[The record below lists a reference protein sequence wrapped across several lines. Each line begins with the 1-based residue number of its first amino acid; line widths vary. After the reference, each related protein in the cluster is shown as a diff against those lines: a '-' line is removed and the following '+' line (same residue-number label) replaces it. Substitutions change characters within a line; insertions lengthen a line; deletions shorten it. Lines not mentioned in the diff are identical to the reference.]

1 MSILFTCHLWTKN
14 YMKWISLRGAFFNIG
29 IKMQTTQMSMW
40 IGFCIFIICMIL
52 LDLFIHGRKPHS
64 IGMREAI
71 GWSIFWISLALGF
84 NVFIYYTHG
93 SQSAIEFF
101 TGYLIE
107 KSLSVD
113 NLFVFLLI
121 FKFFKTPEQQLH
133 RVLFYGILGAIIMR
147 AMFIFGGIF
156 LVQEFRWLLY
166 ILGLFLVYIGLK
178 MTFQKESEIHPELN
192 PLLKSFKKWMRVT
205 HEYKNDKFFV
215 KIKGD
220 YYATPLFMT
229 LLAVEFSDLVFA
241 IDSIPAIF
249 AITLDPFIVFSS
261 NIFAI
266 LGLRA
271 LFFALKA
278 SLEIFHYLHYAIGII
293 LTFIGI
299 KMLLAPWIHFPII
312 VTLGFIGI
320 SLGIAVI
327 LSLRFPKDKMS

>member
-1 MSILFTCHLWTKN
+1 
-14 YMKWISLRGAFFNIG
+14 
-29 IKMQTTQMSMW
+29 MQTTQMSTW
-40 IGFCIFIICMIL
+40 IAFCIFILCML
-52 LDLFIHGRKPHS
+52 FLDLFIHGRKPHS
-64 IGMREAI
+64 IGIKEAI

-84 NVFIYYTHG
+84 NAILFYTHG

-121 FKFFKTPEQQLH
+121 FKYFKTPEQHLH
-133 RVLFYGILGAIIMR
+133 RILFYGILGAIVMR
-147 AMFIFGGIF
+147 AVFIFGGIF

-178 MTFQKESEIHPELN
+178 MTFQKESEIHPEQN
-192 PLLKSFKKWMRVT
+192 PLLNFVKKWVRVT
-205 HEYKNDKFFV
+205 HEYKNDNFFV
-215 KIKGD
+215 KLGGK
-220 YYATPLFMT
+220 YYATPLFSA

-249 AITLDPFIVFSS
+249 AITLDPFIVFTS

-278 SLEIFHYLHYAIGII
+278 SLEFFHYLHYALGII
-293 LTFIGI
+293 LTFIGM
-299 KMLLAPWIHFPII
+299 KMLIAPWIHLPII
-312 VTLGFIGI
+312 VTLGFIGS
-320 SLGIAVI
+320 SLAIAII
-327 LSLRFPKDKMS
+327 LSVLFPKDNKH